1 MNINRAQNLSVDLKT
16 QCRGNTTC
24 ILNLMCYVF
33 ILRLS
38 IFFENLKMLSYRMLK
53 MHFISNMY
61 SKEKRSWCILHKHT
75 VDEWFRTT
83 MSFIRT
89 IYICSSFSP
98 PTFWLRVM
106 ITLYS
111 SYLYLKQYRIFLI
124 SFQLIPQ
131 CNSDILPNIS
141 SIFSIF
147 IKLYFTTICVG

>member
-1 MNINRAQNLSVDLKT
+1 MSINRAQNLSVDLKN
-16 QCRGNTTC
+16 QFRGNTTC

-61 SKEKRSWCILHKHT
+61 SKAKRSWCILHKHT

-98 PTFWLRVM
+98 PTFLTQSNDNV
-106 ITLYS
+106 IFFLFIS
-111 SYLYLKQYRIFLI
+111 QVISYI
-124 SFQLIPQ
+124 SNF
-131 CNSDILPNIS
+131 S
-141 SIFSIF
+141 SINSQMRFRYTWIAKY
-147 IKLYFTTICVG
+147 IKYFLNVL